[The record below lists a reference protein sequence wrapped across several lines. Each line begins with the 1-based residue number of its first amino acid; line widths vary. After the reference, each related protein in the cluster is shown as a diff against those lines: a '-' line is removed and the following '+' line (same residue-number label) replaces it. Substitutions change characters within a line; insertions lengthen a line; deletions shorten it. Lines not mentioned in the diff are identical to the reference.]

1 MPVRS
6 LTSSVHT
13 WPTAETVR
21 SAVAEWGNA
30 LIDTRPRVQRVGV
43 FGSYARGDWGVGSDL
58 DVVVLVDETDV
69 PFLERP
75 SAFDTLSLPV
85 PVDLL
90 VYTLEE
96 WRRLGA
102 EPRGPAADT
111 LVWVARR

>member
-6 LTSSVHT
+6 LTSSVHS

-21 SAVAEWGNA
+21 SAVAEWGEA
-30 LIDTRPRVQRVGV
+30 LLETHSRVQRVGV

-58 DVVVLVDETDV
+58 DVVVLVDEAEV

-75 SAFDTLSLPV
+75 SSFDTLSLPV

-90 VYTLEE
+90 VYTIEE
-96 WRRLGA
+96 WRRL
-102 EPRGPAADT
+102 EEENRGPAADT
-111 LVWVARR
+111 VVWVARR